1 MEIHRKFFES
11 YFWEK
16 TFVTLVIPRA
26 IAIYQFGRRACN
38 PNLRIWSQVWT
49 YGDHSGNN
57 VLIGTTY
64 IDLYKTKPRTK
75 TRVCGVG
82 GSFFIVQVIRI
93 VARNS
98 GFEHFYPC
106 TLAPL
111 DNGRREERQWGERME
126 EKWPLDGAIFAT
138 LDSRAPASI
147 ADSQDCVEMGWL
159 GRQKS
164 HTTKFQSHQVLGE
177 VCQES
182 KEARRG

>member
-98 GFEHFYPC
+98 GSRLWTFLSMHIS
-106 TLAPL
+106 AAW
-111 DNGRREERQWGERME
+111 QWKTR
-126 EKWPLDGAIFAT
+126 
-138 LDSRAPASI
+138 RAPMRWE
-147 ADSQDCVEMGWL
+147 DGGEMTVGWRHL
-159 GRQKS
+159 CHSWFSSSSKHCRLTGLCRDGMIGP
-164 HTTKFQSHQVLGE
+164 TK
-177 VCQES
+177 ES
-182 KEARRG
+182 YD